1 MNLKL
6 GLDENVNEVQRS
18 VYFAVTNGLRTLR
31 KKCYESRAL
40 VNIERNKADET
51 KFQIFLIVVIFLC
64 LSFTGLVFYEIW
76 VIERNRDEIL
86 ILYSYLNLIE
96 IKEVY

>member
-6 GLDENVNEVQRS
+6 RQDENVDEVHRS
-18 VYFAVTNGLRTLR
+18 VYFAVTNGLRSLR

-51 KFQIFLIVVIFLC
+51 KFQIFLIVVIFLS
-64 LSFTGLVFYEIW
+64 LGFTGLVFYEIW

-86 ILYSYLNLIE
+86 TLYSYLNLIE
-96 IKEVY
+96 IREVY